1 MALTADFLAPERVVY
16 LKGKTKREA
25 LLELVDAIAQAPEVG
40 DKEQLQLAVLEREE
54 IMSTAIGVEVAVPHV
69 KLSSISSFVLA
80 VGISRDGVDFDSTDG
95 KPIRIVVMIT
105 GPADQHESYLKIL
118 SDVALLL
125 RDEEVRAKIIN
136 AQTAAEVIETFAG

>member
-1 MALTADFLAPERVVY
+1 M
-16 LKGKTKREA
+16 
-25 LLELVDAIAQAPEVG
+25 ELVDAVAQAPEVG

-54 IMSTAIGVEVAVPHV
+54 VMSTAIGVDVAVPHV
-69 KLSSISSFVLA
+69 KLSSLSSFLLA

-125 RDEEVRAKIIN
+125 RNEEVRAKIIN
-136 AQTAAEVIETFAG
+136 AQTADEVIETFGG

>member
-1 MALTADFLAPERVVY
+1 M
-16 LKGKTKREA
+16 
-25 LLELVDAIAQAPEVG
+25 ELVDAMAQAPEVG

-54 IMSTAIGVEVAVPHV
+54 VMSTAIGVDVAVPHV
-69 KLSSISSFVLA
+69 KLSSVSGFVLA
-80 VGISRDGVDFDSTDG
+80 VGISKDGVDFDSTDG

-125 RDEEVRAKIIN
+125 RNEEVRAKIIN
-136 AQTAAEVIETFAG
+136 AQTADEVIETFGG

>member
-1 MALTADFLAPERVVY
+1 M
-16 LKGKTKREA
+16 
-25 LLELVDAIAQAPEVG
+25 ELVDAMAQAPEVG

-54 IMSTAIGVEVAVPHV
+54 VMSTAIGVDVAVPHV
-69 KLSSISSFVLA
+69 KLSSVSGFVLA
-80 VGISRDGVDFDSTDG
+80 VGISKDGVDFDSTDG

-125 RDEEVRAKIIN
+125 RNEEVRAKIIN
-136 AQTAAEVIETFAG
+136 AQTAAEVIETFGG